1 MLPNITD
8 KKVINVKAI
17 KKIHESRW
25 NLINFFRNTI
35 VSIGIVFIGALIAQC
50 ANKNWFIAWIC
61 ALGIL
66 VSVILTLTLQFCIY
80 RQKINSQI
88 HSLNSKI
95 QDLEGNLKTVT
106 DNRDGLIEQDDSKDQ
121 QLQNY
126 RERLKA
132 YDFLFASM
140 LGAVSSEQQQTFLAQ
155 KSALTIDKEK

>member
-1 MLPNITD
+1 M
-8 KKVINVKAI
+8 
-17 KKIHESRW
+17 
-25 NLINFFRNTI
+25 
-35 VSIGIVFIGALIAQC
+35 
-50 ANKNWFIAWIC
+50 
-61 ALGIL
+61 

-155 KSALTIDKEK
+155 KSALTIYKEK